1 MRKRAFT
8 RAMDKLIEAEA
19 QAKASSSVGESAAA
33 VTAATVER
41 LSPNYS
47 TVKPT
52 REESPIYA
60 TIEERHS
67 SSSSNSNAEEEE
79 EEEEMQEQET
89 QF

>member
-19 QAKASSSVGESAAA
+19 QAKASSSVGASAAA
-33 VTAATVER
+33 VTAPTVER
-41 LSPNYS
+41 LLSDYS

-60 TIEERHS
+60 TIEERHNS
-67 SSSSNSNAEEEE
+67 SSSSSSEE
-79 EEEEMQEQET
+79 EEEEMREQET

>member
-67 SSSSNSNAEEEE
+67 SSSSSNSNEEE
-79 EEEEMQEQET
+79 EEEEMREQET